1 MREDGKVFDKFK
13 RFLVVNN
20 IKQKELAEKLGRSE
34 GFINNVLNG
43 RGGEFSLD
51 ELRCIKYTYEI
62 QINEYF

>member
-1 MREDGKVFDKFK
+1 MRKESRVFDKFK
-13 RFLVVNN
+13 MFLVVNN

-51 ELRCIKYTYEI
+51 ELRCIRYTYEI
-62 QINEYF
+62 EINKYF